1 MTDMS
6 VKIRKKRRDM
16 EDIPLSSTAD
26 IAFLLIVFYLA
37 SSSLLEFRGVSLPL
51 PKKDAPPMEILKE
64 NIFRIFINENGLI
77 LHNKQVY
84 SLGETM
90 EILKKERKKNPEVV
104 IVLKVN
110 PNAPSQMVPKLLREM
125 QKAKIEK
132 FSMGMEKK

>member
-1 MTDMS
+1 MS

>member
-1 MTDMS
+1 MS

-64 NIFRIFINENGLI
+64 NILRIFINENGLLI
-77 LHNKQVY
+77 HEKKNY
-84 SLGETM
+84 SLN
-90 EILKKERKKNPEVV
+90 EIMGVLTKEKKKNPEIVV
-104 IVLKVN
+104 VLKVN
-110 PNAPSQMVPKLLREM
+110 PNAPSEMVPKLLREM